1 MATHYTGY
9 PTLADTRGIALQTI
23 RIVPLPG
30 ESRIVN
36 LFSSPELADAF
47 AITLPSD
54 APSDINILAHQVLA
68 RPPRWFRWL
77 LACRDLMV
85 KPFGIQSSAQMR
97 AKLVADGI
105 PHIDFF
111 PVLAVETNELI
122 VGANDSH
129 LDFRIAILTRHRGET
144 QEKEVVLASVVHCH
158 NRTGKLY
165 IMLIAP
171 FHRLVVRAMLKRA
184 AARSWR

>member
-1 MATHYTGY
+1 MS
-9 PTLADTRGIALQTI
+9 TI
-23 RIVPLPG
+23 RTVPLPG

-36 LFSSPELADAF
+36 LFPSSELADAF
-47 AITLPSD
+47 AVTLPPD
-54 APSDINILAHQVLA
+54 APADIKTLAHQVLA

-85 KPFGIQSSAQMR
+85 RPFGIQSSAQMR
-97 AKLVADGI
+97 AKLVADGT

-111 PVLAVETNELI
+111 PVLAVEANEII

-129 LDFRIAILTRHRGET
+129 LDFRIAVLVRQRREA
-144 QEKEVVLASVVHCH
+144 QANEQEVVLASVVHCH

-165 IMLIAP
+165 ITLIAP
-171 FHRLVVRAMLKRA
+171 FHRLVVRTMLKRA
-184 AARSWR
+184 TARGWR

>member
-1 MATHYTGY
+1 
-9 PTLADTRGIALQTI
+9 LQTI
-23 RIVPLPG
+23 RTVPLPD

-36 LFSSPELADAF
+36 LFPSPELADAF
-47 AITLPSD
+47 AITLPPD
-54 APSDINILAHQVLA
+54 APADINTLAHQVLA

-77 LACRDLMV
+77 LTCRDLMV
-85 KPFGIQSSAQMR
+85 RPFGIQSSAQMR
-97 AKLVADGI
+97 AKLVAEGT

-111 PVLAVETNELI
+111 PVLAVEANELI

-129 LDFRIAILTRHRGET
+129 LDFRIAVVHRQRRET
-144 QEKEVVLASVVHCH
+144 PTNQKEVVLASVVRCH

-165 IMLIAP
+165 ITLIAP

-184 AARSWR
+184 AARGWR